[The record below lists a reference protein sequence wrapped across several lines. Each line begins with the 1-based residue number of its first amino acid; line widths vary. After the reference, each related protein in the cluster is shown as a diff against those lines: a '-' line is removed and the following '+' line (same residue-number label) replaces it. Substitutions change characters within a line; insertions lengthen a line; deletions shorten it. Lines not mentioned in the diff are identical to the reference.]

1 MASTTRKRNDPR
13 RDATRVALIEA
24 AETLFAE
31 LGVEAVS
38 ARQIGAAI
46 GSLNTNVV
54 AYHFGGKDQLI
65 QAVFHHRLP
74 AIDARR
80 GELLAELEASGGLMS
95 PPALLKVFA
104 LPLFEQ
110 TDRTGKHSFARFV
123 AALERSGL
131 AAARGLVSEDY
142 PQTERVTGML
152 YRWLPPGEQPGPP
165 TRLRLIMGML
175 TTMLQIIDRDEGL
188 TPEGALLKFESA
200 VALAAAAFA
209 APHPSKELSV

>member
-1 MASTTRKRNDPR
+1 MANTARKRNDPR
-13 RDATRVALIEA
+13 REATRVALIEA

-80 GELLAELEASGGLMS
+80 AELLAELEAAGRPLAA
-95 PPALLKVFA
+95 PNLLRVFA

-110 TDRTGKHSFARFV
+110 TDGAGKHSFARFL

-131 AAARGLVSEDY
+131 AAARGLVIEEY
-142 PQTERVTGML
+142 PETERVTDRLNALLPSGAQPDGRTRMRLVVSML
-152 YRWLPPGEQPGPP
+152 S
-165 TRLRLIMGML
+165 
-175 TTMLQIIDRDEGL
+175 TMLQIIDRDEGL
-188 TPEGALLKFESA
+188 TPTAALIKFESA
-200 VALAAAAFA
+200 IAMAAAAFA
-209 APHPSKELSV
+209 VPQ